1 MNGSWLGGC
10 EMTPMLDHRKG
21 RPQCF
26 FFFFFLG
33 QPEFFFFF
41 YWPRRFKRN
50 IDYYNEAIV
59 RRRPGQPMILFSV
72 SSHSHPIFYI
82 IVQSRIKNV

>member
-26 FFFFFLG
+26 FLFFFSWDS
-33 QPEFFFFF
+33 QNSFFFFF
-41 YWPRRFKRN
+41 IGLAVLKE
-50 IDYYNEAIV
+50 ISIITI
-59 RRRPGQPMILFSV
+59 RPL
-72 SSHSHPIFYI
+72 SSGD
-82 IVQSRIKNV
+82 QDNQ

>member
-26 FFFFFLG
+26 FFFFFLLG
-33 QPEFFFFF
+33 QPELFFFFIGLAVL
-41 YWPRRFKRN
+41 KE
-50 IDYYNEAIV
+50 ISIITM
-59 RRRPGQPMILFSV
+59 RPLSAGDQDN
-72 SSHSHPIFYI
+72 
-82 IVQSRIKNV
+82 Q